1 MTLRSPSRRGA
12 LKGAAGIALM
22 SVFQAWQLRA
32 AQASVN
38 VVASPYGPV
47 APVKDGATGLELL
60 QLPAGFKYETFG
72 WTNDAMKNG
81 QPGPG
86 AHDGMAV
93 VSADGKDH
101 DHHRRHDD
109 DDDDDDDDGD
119 RGNRSSAVLIR
130 NHELGLGEPIPAPAR
145 YDTAFINAGAA
156 GIGYPAG
163 GNTLL
168 VFRGHKWREVVP
180 ALGGTLAN
188 CCGGPTPWGSWLT
201 CEETMVDLRPLGGL
215 KHGYVFEVRSDPEET
230 TGNPIVG
237 MGRMSHEAAAVDAA
251 TSNVY
256 LTEDNRNM
264 SGLYRYV
271 PNNRKGRPGTLED
284 GGRLQAARVVGSP
297 NADLNVAIAGQEFQ
311 LEWVDIADPD
321 ANPGA
326 YSDST
331 VTGIA
336 SGPFLQARAQGCLR
350 MARGEGLWYQ
360 ARKIFIVDTATG
372 VNSSGRPG
380 NGDGA
385 VWVLDLRTMRLKA
398 LFVSE
403 ASLAANNPDNIT
415 VSPRGGVV
423 LCEDGGGVTDAFGFG
438 ERLLGLTPRGE
449 SYIFAK
455 NNTNLSAADVAGAGK
470 TVTPGDYRG
479 REFAGVCFE
488 PKGKVMFVN
497 MQSPG
502 ITYAIWGPWKRGNL

>member
-237 MGRMSHEAAAVDAA
+237 MGRMSHEAAAVDGASA
-251 TSNVY
+251 WRRFWSITFPY
-256 LTEDNRNM
+256 IR
-264 SGLYRYV
+264 GLLMLALLFRTIEAF
-271 PNNRKGRPGTLED
+271 KL
-284 GGRLQAARVVGSP
+284 
-297 NADLNVAIAGQEFQ
+297 ADLVILLTKGGNDTMTISYHLIRIANEQNKTSAV
-311 LEWVDIADPD
+311 LRLTDP
-321 ANPGA
+321 
-326 YSDST
+326 
-331 VTGIA
+331 
-336 SGPFLQARAQGCLR
+336 R
-350 MARGEGLWYQ
+350 
-360 ARKIFIVDTATG
+360 
-372 VNSSGRPG
+372 
-380 NGDGA
+380 
-385 VWVLDLRTMRLKA
+385 
-398 LFVSE
+398 
-403 ASLAANNPDNIT
+403 
-415 VSPRGGVV
+415 
-423 LCEDGGGVTDAFGFG
+423 
-438 ERLLGLTPRGE
+438 
-449 SYIFAK
+449 
-455 NNTNLSAADVAGAGK
+455 
-470 TVTPGDYRG
+470 
-479 REFAGVCFE
+479 
-488 PKGKVMFVN
+488 
-497 MQSPG
+497 
-502 ITYAIWGPWKRGNL
+502 